1 MNKIINNTFGRF
13 KDSDVILTSLFGG
26 NNTCISIMNWGASI
40 QNWTINNSENSSN
53 SVVLGFEN
61 FDYYPK
67 YSPYFGSI
75 IGRVINITN
84 GTFRYKYF

>member
-13 KDSDVILTSLFGG
+13 KDSDVTLTSLFGG

-40 QNWTINNSENSSN
+40 QNWTINNSENCSN

-61 FDYYPK
+61 FDC
-67 YSPYFGSI
+67 
-75 IGRVINITN
+75 
-84 GTFRYKYF
+84 GTRAYVHDTHTCTQYRYGKKNDQN